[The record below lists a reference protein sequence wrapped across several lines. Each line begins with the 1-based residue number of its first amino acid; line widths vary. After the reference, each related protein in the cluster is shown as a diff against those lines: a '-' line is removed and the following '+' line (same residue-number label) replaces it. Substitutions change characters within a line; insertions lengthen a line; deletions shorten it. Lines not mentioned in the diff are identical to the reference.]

1 MQNIV
6 NTLGKKLILVCMT
19 MCCSLLFAQPLTQ
32 DSVQNKFDLFRKNN
46 LQEKIFAHINQN
58 FYMVGETV
66 WFALYVVDG
75 TIHKPSEV
83 SKVAYVEILDNT
95 NKAVIQT
102 KVNINDGTG
111 DGSFFLPA
119 TLQSGNYIFRCY
131 TNWMKNFDTEFFFHQ
146 QITIANP
153 FVKSEPDK
161 KTASKNVHVDFFPE
175 GGYLVGG
182 LKSKI
187 GFKITDD
194 SGNYANAKVSILN
207 EANDTI
213 VIASPIKFGLGN
225 FSFTPN
231 ADVKYKAVARDAN
244 GNTSVQIFPAVKSVG
259 AVMAIADNGENLSV
273 TVTKNI
279 DELFQVYLFAHCR
292 NSIFK
297 KEVKR
302 FTGNQA
308 VFTIDKSLVGEG
320 ISQFTIF
327 NENFQPIAER
337 LYFKKPK
344 NSIAIQASSDI
355 GPLKTRRKVSIPLS
369 FANTANTNFSVSVVR
384 NDSLTDSQN
393 QDIVSY
399 LWLTSD
405 IKGQIDSPD
414 YYFSQE
420 ESAEAADNLMLTQ
433 GWRRFSWEQVFT
445 QIPAKSFA
453 PEFRGHIITGK
464 VTNKNDSSSHGVLT
478 YLSTPGK
485 IINLYP
491 SRSDAQGLVIFEPSE
506 FFGQHKLILQAEP
519 KLSKAVN
526 LEILSPFA
534 STFSKRKANPYI
546 LNPELENLFL
556 DRSVSMQVQDVY
568 YEETITP
575 ATATIIDSIAFYGIA
590 DETYYLDKY
599 TRFPV
604 MEEVMR
610 EYVPGVMVR
619 KRKDGF
625 HFIVLDIVNGGVLND
640 DPMML
645 VDGVPLFDADQI
657 INIDP
662 RLIRKL
668 EVVKRNYYNGP
679 IKLNGVVSY
688 TSYQGDLG
696 ATLVGPEA
704 VSINYDGL
712 QLQREFYSPRYE
724 TQKQIDSRMP
734 DRRYQLYWNPLLKTG
749 PDGKALIEFYTSD
762 VQGTFAL
769 DIQTLDTKGNAGY
782 LRKTFTVK

>member
-1 MQNIV
+1 MA
-6 NTLGKKLILVCMT
+6 NTLGKMLMFGCMVICGT
-19 MCCSLLFAQPLTQ
+19 FAIAQAQ
-32 DSVQNKFDLFRKNN
+32 DSLQIKFDDYRKNN
-46 LQEKIFAHINQN
+46 FQEKIFAHLNQN

-75 TIHKPSEV
+75 TIHKPSAV
-83 SKVAYVEILDNT
+83 SKVAYVEILDNA

-102 KVNINDGTG
+102 KVSIKDGTG

-131 TNWMKNFDTEFFFHQ
+131 TNWMKNLDAEFFFHQ
-146 QITIANP
+146 EITIANP

-161 KTASKNVHVDFFPE
+161 KITSKNIHVDFFPE

-194 SGNYANAKVSILN
+194 AGNFSNAKLSILN

-213 VIASPIKFGLGN
+213 VTASPLTFGLGS
-225 FSFTPN
+225 FSFTPISN
-231 ADVKYKAVARDAN
+231 GKYKAVARDAN
-244 GNTSVQIFPAVKSVG
+244 GNSSVQMFPQVKSEG
-259 AVMAIADNGENLSV
+259 AVMTVEDSGENLSV
-273 TVTKNI
+273 TVTKNT
-279 DELFQVYLFAHCR
+279 EQLFQVYLFAHCR

-302 FTGNQA
+302 FAGNRV
-308 VFTIDKSLVGEG
+308 VFTIEKNLLGEG
-320 ISQFTIF
+320 VSQFTIF
-327 NENFQPIAER
+327 NQDFQPIAER

-344 NSIAIQASSDI
+344 NSIAVRASSDI
-355 GPLKTRRKVSIPLS
+355 AVMKTRRKVSIPMT
-369 FANTANTNFSVSVVR
+369 FANTSSANFSVSVVR

-393 QDIVSY
+393 QNIVSY

-405 IKGQIDSPD
+405 IKGQIESPD

-433 GWRRFSWEQVFT
+433 GWRRFSWRDVFT
-445 QIPAKSFA
+445 HSPSKSFA

-464 VTNKNDSSSHGVLT
+464 VRNKKDSSSQGVLT

-491 SRSDAQGLVIFEPSE
+491 SRSDADGLVIFELSE
-506 FFGQHKLILQAEP
+506 FFGQHKLVLQAEP
-519 KLSKAVN
+519 KLSKDVN

-534 STFSKRKANPYI
+534 STFSKSKTTPFI
-546 LNPELENLFL
+546 LKGELEDLFL

-568 YEETITP
+568 YEETTAP
-575 ATATIIDSIAFYGIA
+575 ASSTVIDSVGFYGIA

-640 DPMML
+640 DPMIL
-645 VDGVPLFDADQI
+645 LDGVPLFDADQI
-657 INIDP
+657 MNVDP
-662 RLIRKL
+662 RLIKKL
-668 EVVKRNYYNGP
+668 EVMKRNYYNGP

-696 ATLVGPEA
+696 STLVGPEA
-704 VSINYDGL
+704 LTLNYEGL
-712 QLQREFYSPRYE
+712 QLQREFYSPHYE
-724 TQKQIDSRMP
+724 SQKQIDSRMP

-749 PDGKALIEFYTSD
+749 SDGNALIEFYTSD
-762 VQGTFAL
+762 VQGTFL
-769 DIQTLDTKGNAGY
+769 IDIQTLDKNGNAGY

>member
-1 MQNIV
+1 MQNTF
-6 NTLGKKLILVCMT
+6 NPLGKNLMLGCM
-19 MCCSLLFAQPLTQ
+19 MAFCMSAIAQQQTQ
-32 DSVQNKFDLFRKNN
+32 DSLQIKFDNFRKNN
-46 LQEKIFAHINQN
+46 LQEKIFAHLNQN

-75 TIHKPSEV
+75 TIHKPSVV

-102 KVNINDGTG
+102 KVNIKDGAG

-119 TLQSGNYIFRCY
+119 TLQSGNYVFRCY
-131 TNWMKNFDTEFFFHQ
+131 TNWMKNSDAEFFFHQ

-161 KTASKNVHVDFFPE
+161 KVASKNVHVDFFPE

-182 LKSKI
+182 LKSKV

-194 SGNYANAKVSILN
+194 SGNSLDAKISILN

-213 VIASPIKFGLGN
+213 ASSTPLKFGLGS
-225 FSFTPN
+225 FSFTPT
-231 ADVKYKAVARDAN
+231 AEVKYKAVARNAN
-244 GNTSVQIFPAVKSVG
+244 GNVSFLTLPPVKTEG
-259 AVMAIADNGENLSV
+259 AVISIEDNGANLSV
-273 TVTKNI
+273 IITKNT
-279 DELFQVYLFAHCR
+279 DELFQVYLFGHCR

-297 KEVKR
+297 KEAKR
-302 FTGNQA
+302 FTGNQTI
-308 VFTIDKSLVGEG
+308 FTIEKNIMSEG
-320 ISQFTIF
+320 ISHFTIF
-327 NENFQPIAER
+327 NQDFQPIAER

-344 NSIAIQASSDI
+344 TPITIQTASDVESF
-355 GPLKTRRKVSIPLS
+355 KTRRKVSIPMT
-369 FANTANTNFSVSVVR
+369 FANTSSANFSVSVVR

-393 QDIVSY
+393 QNVVSY

-405 IKGQIDSPD
+405 IKGQIESPD

-420 ESAEAADNLMLTQ
+420 ESTEAADNLMLTQ
-433 GWRRFSWEQVFT
+433 GWRRFSWQEVFT
-445 QIPAKSFA
+445 HSPVKNFP

-464 VTNKNDSSSHGVLT
+464 VTSKKDSSSQGVLT

-485 IINLYP
+485 VINLYP
-491 SRSDAQGLVIFEPSE
+491 SRSNREGLVIFEPSE
-506 FFGQHKLILQAEP
+506 FFGQHKLILQTEP
-519 KLSKAVN
+519 KLSKDVN

-534 STFSKRKANPYI
+534 SAFSKRKTTSFLLKPA
-546 LNPELENLFL
+546 LENLFL

-568 YEETITP
+568 YEETPIP
-575 ATATIIDSIAFYGIA
+575 ASSTVIDSIGFYGIA

-640 DPMML
+640 DPMIL
-645 VDGVPLFDADQI
+645 LDGIPLFDADQI
-657 INIDP
+657 MSVDP
-662 RLIRKL
+662 RLIKKL
-668 EVVKRNYYNGP
+668 EVTKRNYYNGP
-679 IKLNGVVSY
+679 IMLNGIVSY
-688 TSYQGDLG
+688 TSYQADLG
-696 ATLVGPEA
+696 STLVGPEA
-704 VSINYDGL
+704 LTLNYEGL
-712 QLQREFYSPRYE
+712 QIQREFYTPRYE

-734 DRRYQLYWNPLLKTG
+734 DRRYQLYWNPLLKIG
-749 PDGKALIEFYTSD
+749 PDGNALVEFYTSD
-762 VQGTFAL
+762 VQGTFSIDIQAL
-769 DIQTLDTKGNAGY
+769 DKKGNAGS